1 MAPAPLKSLSMKR
14 INVVIISATAVA
26 VLGLTGCVSK
36 DTKLFWAAGEGGKA
50 STVEKK
56 VVAESRPPLDIP
68 PSLLG
73 KVDMPHAEQ
82 IAVVKRMPKRI
93 SKKISGK
100 QVALDSKIYDRSSA
114 DVFSAVLDAMTGLN
128 LPVQSVDSASGTIT
142 TDWVRKR
149 SKSASYSSTMGGSGV
164 MAVRY
169 RFVTR
174 VLNQSMKADDGV
186 DKIVTRFEI
195 HTVAQAY
202 KNNHWSNAKLAR
214 RFAKELF
221 SRVDENLSLTTKE

>member
-1 MAPAPLKSLSMKR
+1 MKR
-14 INVVIISATAVA
+14 INVVIISAAAVA
-26 VLGLTGCVSK
+26 VLGLAGCVSK
-36 DTKLFWAAGEGGKA
+36 DTKFFWATGDGGKA

-68 PSLLG
+68 PGLLG

-82 IAVVKRMPKRI
+82 IAVVKTMPKRI

-100 QVALDSKIYDRSSA
+100 QVALDAKIYERSTA

-142 TDWVRKR
+142 TDWVRKN
-149 SKSASYSSTMGGSGV
+149 SKSANYLSIIGGSGV

-174 VLNQSMKADDGV
+174 VLNQSMKADGGE
-186 DKIVTRFEI
+186 KTVTRFEI

-202 KNNHWSNAKLAR
+202 KNNHWSNTKLAR

-221 SRVDENLSLTTKE
+221 SRIDENLTTTAKK